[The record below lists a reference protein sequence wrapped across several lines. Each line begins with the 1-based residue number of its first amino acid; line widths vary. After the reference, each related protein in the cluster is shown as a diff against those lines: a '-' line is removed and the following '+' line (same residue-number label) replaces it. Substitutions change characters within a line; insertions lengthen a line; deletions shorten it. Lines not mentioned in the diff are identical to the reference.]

1 MVSLLRAPV
10 GTLPAGPVLAHPAS
24 ASSASTPATTLSQRS
39 LTDMGTI
46 FIKGCREV
54 KLKVDGIIGPKS
66 SSRAAL
72 RFDRVCTR
80 FNLHSDRRPARF
92 AHEAQTASSRS
103 RRSEPPVIVDNVQL
117 HSDGRLDRFASF
129 VARKMRQP
137 FHEAQPRAP
146 AVGEA
151 SR

>member
-80 FNLHSDRRPARF
+80 FKLHSDR
-92 AHEAQTASSRS
+92 
-103 RRSEPPVIVDNVQL
+103 
-117 HSDGRLDRFASF
+117 RLDRFASF

-151 SR
+151 SRPS